1 MALSTPVRR
10 RRAPAP
16 ASVRPEL
23 PWLPSLVVALAVLLA
38 SAPIAAV
45 VQGSGWIG
53 YAAAAVV
60 VVAAI
65 GTVVAAL
72 GAPVVVLGQ
81 VVGLLLLVTGLFC
94 DEAVLGVL
102 PGPDAFG
109 EMAALAGGAVAQIQT
124 APSPVPLTPEIAF
137 LATLA
142 VGLIAVAA
150 HFAAVVANAPATAG
164 VPLLVAFAV
173 PTALADDLLPW
184 WTFAAGA
191 AAFALLLVVGAN
203 SRRLP
208 GAVAVTAVGV
218 GIALLAGIVAGPV
231 GTDGRFA
238 EGPRAGAD
246 IGLDPFTAL
255 RGQLTR
261 AQPEDLLS
269 VGGLPRPTYLR
280 ALTLRD
286 YVPDTGWQAGR
297 PDRGVNLTG
306 PLPVPAGPGEKA
318 VVEVEN
324 IAYRDYWL
332 PLYGDP
338 LLVTGV
344 DDEAWAYD
352 PESGIAYT
360 SLPREE
366 GGWEQEASLPSP
378 TAAQLRAA
386 GRGGVDPD
394 YLVTSGVDPRVHEIA
409 EQVARG
415 ATTDFDRSM
424 ALLDWFTAPGSPF
437 RYSLQ
442 TAPGNGDD
450 ALVEFLTV
458 GRIGYCEQYAS
469 AMAIMLRTLGVPARV
484 AIGFTGGNPGTDDPD
499 NRTIRT
505 SDAHAWVEVW
515 FEGQGWLMFD
525 PTPLSDGRTIEP
537 PYVAQARAESG
548 SGDPGEQQEPEQ
560 QPEGS
565 GASPSQQAEPPV
577 PVPGD
582 ASAPPNTGIDIPVWP
597 FVLVA
602 VLALIVAT
610 PAGWRAIQR
619 RRRLATVARGGP
631 AAATAAWEELLA
643 ESADRGVP
651 GRRSDTVRA
660 AARRIVREH
669 RLGEAAQASMRQVVG
684 AVEASWYGLEHP
696 APHQLDAPMQVLRA
710 GIEARDPLG
719 WRRLLLP
726 RSVLDGVRT
735 ARGAYR
741 SRRAQRASAARVD
754 PPAPTASRDV
764 MAGPGPR

>member
-1 MALSTPVRR
+1 
-10 RRAPAP
+10 
-16 ASVRPEL
+16 VRPDL
-23 PWLPSLVVALAVLLA
+23 PWLPSLAVALAVLLA
-38 SAPIAAV
+38 SSPIAAV
-45 VQGSGWIG
+45 VQGIGWLG
-53 YAAAAVV
+53 YAGAAVV

-65 GTVVAAL
+65 GTVVAGL
-72 GAPVVVLGQ
+72 GAPVVVVGQ
-81 VVGLLLLVTGLFC
+81 VAGLLLLVTGLFC
-94 DEAVLGVL
+94 EEAVLGVL
-102 PGPDAFG
+102 PGPAAFG
-109 EMAALAGGAVAQIQT
+109 EMAALAGGAVVQIQT
-124 APSPVPLTPEIAF
+124 APSPIPVTPEIAF
-137 LATLA
+137 LITLA

-150 HFAAVVANAPATAG
+150 FLAAVVAGAPATAG
-164 VPLLVAFAV
+164 VALLVAFAV

-191 AAFALLLVVGAN
+191 AAFGLLLVVGAN

-208 GAVAVTAVGV
+208 GAVAVTAAGV
-218 GIALLAGIVAGPV
+218 GIALLAGIVASPV

-269 VGGLPRPTYLR
+269 VVGLPRPTYLR

-352 PESGIAYT
+352 PDSGIAYT

-378 TAAQLRAA
+378 TAAELRAA
-386 GRGGVDPD
+386 GRDGVAGD
-394 YLVTSGVDPRVHEIA
+394 YLVTSGVDPRVRDLA
-409 EQVARG
+409 EQVAAGR
-415 ATTDFDRSM
+415 TTDFDRAM
-424 ALLDWFTAPGSPF
+424 AVLDWFTAPGSPF

-484 AIGFTGGNPGTDDPD
+484 AIGFTGGSPGTDDPD
-499 NRTIRT
+499 ARTIRT

-515 FEGQGWLMFD
+515 FEGQGWQMFD

-537 PYVAQARAESG
+537 PYVQEARAESG
-548 SGDPGEQQEPEQ
+548 SSDTGEQEAPEQ
-560 QPEGS
+560 PQPDGS
-565 GASPSQQAEPPV
+565 AAAPPQPPEPPA
-577 PVPGD
+577 PVPGE
-582 ASAPPNTGIDIPVWP
+582 ASAAEDTGLDIPVWP

-602 VLALIVAT
+602 VLGIFVAT
-610 PAGWRAIQR
+610 PVGWRALQR
-619 RRRLATVARGGP
+619 RRRLATVAAGGP

-669 RLGEAAQASMRQVVG
+669 RLDSAAQASIRQVVG

-696 APHQLDAPMQVLRA
+696 GRHQLDAAMQELRT
-710 GIEARDPLG
+710 GIEATDPLG
-719 WRRLLLP
+719 WKRRLLP
-726 RSVLDGVRT
+726 RSVFDGMRA
-735 ARGAYR
+735 ARGA
-741 SRRAQRASAARVD
+741 SRVRKAERAREARAERPTPATTGAGTAGRD
-754 PPAPTASRDV
+754 PR
-764 MAGPGPR
+764 

>member
-1 MALSTPVRR
+1 MALSAPARP

-16 ASVRPEL
+16 ESVRPEL
-23 PWLPSLVVALAVLLA
+23 PWLPSLAVALAVLLA
-38 SAPIAAV
+38 SSPIAAV
-45 VQGSGWIG
+45 VQGVGWIG
-53 YAAAAVV
+53 YAAAAVLL
-60 VVAAI
+60 VAAI
-65 GTVVAAL
+65 GTVVAGL
-72 GAPVVVLGQ
+72 GAPVVVIGQ
-81 VVGLLLLVTGLFC
+81 VAGLLLLVTGLFC

-102 PGPDAFG
+102 PGPEAFG

-137 LATLA
+137 LVTLA

-150 HFAAVVANAPATAG
+150 HLAAVVAGAPATAG
-164 VPLLVAFAV
+164 VALLVAFAV

-191 AAFALLLVVGAN
+191 AAFGLLLVVGAN

-208 GAVAVTAVGV
+208 GAVAVTAAGV
-218 GIALLAGIVAGPV
+218 GIALLAGVVASPV

-269 VGGLPRPTYLR
+269 VSGLPRPTYLR

-378 TAAQLRAA
+378 TAAELRAA
-386 GRGGVDPD
+386 GRGGVDGD
-394 YLVTSGVDPRVHEIA
+394 NLVTSGVDPRVRDLA
-409 EQVARG
+409 EQVAAG
-415 ATTDFDRSM
+415 ATTDFDRAM
-424 ALLDWFTAPGSPF
+424 AVLDWFTAPGSPF

-484 AIGFTGGNPGTDDPD
+484 AIGFTGGSPGADDPD
-499 NRTIRT
+499 ARTIRT

-515 FEGQGWLMFD
+515 FEGQGWQMFD

-537 PYVAQARAESG
+537 PYVQEARAESG
-548 SGDPGEQQEPEQ
+548 SGDAGEQQEPEQ
-560 QPEGS
+560 PQPDGAASPPQQPE
-565 GASPSQQAEPPV
+565 PPEPA
-577 PVPGD
+577 PGE
-582 ASAPPNTGIDIPVWP
+582 ASAPEETGLDIPVWP

-602 VLALIVAT
+602 VLGVLVAA
-610 PAGWRAIQR
+610 PAGWRALQR
-619 RRRLATVARGGP
+619 RRRLSTVATGGA

-643 ESADRGVP
+643 ESADRGVQ
-651 GRRSDTVRA
+651 GHRSDTVRS

-669 RLGEAAQASMRQVVG
+669 RLDDAAQASIRQLVG
-684 AVEASWYGLEHP
+684 AVEASWYGLAHP
-696 APHQLDAPMQVLRA
+696 APHQLDAAMQGLRT

-719 WRRLLLP
+719 WKRMLLP
-726 RSVLDGVRT
+726 RSVFNGMRA
-735 ARGAYR
+735 ARGA
-741 SRRAQRASAARVD
+741 SRRTPSMIAKSG
-754 PPAPTASRDV
+754 T
-764 MAGPGPR
+764 